1 MNNMFLV
8 TCFIFFFINI
18 ILPFCQATHPLC
30 NKWNTI
36 LETALT
42 PTLNTTSSLG
52 ISAEGAA
59 RRVIGFVREN
69 STVLDIGGHLGIF
82 SEAIISMYNEKFS
95 NTFLNIG
102 IFEPRYL
109 FYLCQIERMAILDD
123 PLYCQEHLLRMSC
136 LYHVPLILLVLNIN
150 YGKVG
155 DCKYIY
161 VCIYILFL
169 IRSYIT

>member
-8 TCFIFFFINI
+8 TCFISFFINI

-69 STVLDIGGHLGIF
+69 STVLDVGGHLGIF

-95 NTFLNIG
+95 NTFLSDITVD
-102 IFEPRYL
+102 FPVSR
-109 FYLCQIERMAILDD
+109 
-123 PLYCQEHLLRMSC
+123 LLTSSC
-136 LYHVPLILLVLNIN
+136 SE
-150 YGKVG
+150 
-155 DCKYIY
+155 
-161 VCIYILFL
+161 LFL
-169 IRSYIT
+169 SFFT

>member
-82 SEAIISMYNEKFS
+82 QRQLLACTMKNF
-95 NTFLNIG
+95 
-102 IFEPRYL
+102 
-109 FYLCQIERMAILDD
+109 QI
-123 PLYCQEHLLRMSC
+123 H
-136 LYHVPLILLVLNIN
+136 
-150 YGKVG
+150 
-155 DCKYIY
+155 
-161 VCIYILFL
+161 F
-169 IRSYIT
+169 